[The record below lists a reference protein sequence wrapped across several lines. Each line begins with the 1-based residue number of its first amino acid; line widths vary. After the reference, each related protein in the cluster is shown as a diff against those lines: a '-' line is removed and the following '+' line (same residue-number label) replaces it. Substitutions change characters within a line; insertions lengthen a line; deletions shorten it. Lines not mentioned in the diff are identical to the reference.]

1 MRIPII
7 IEIIEAVLF
16 AGAGALV
23 VALFRA
29 WLRKNRSQP

>member
-1 MRIPII
+1 MRGPII
-7 IEIIEAVLF
+7 IEIIEAILF

-29 WLRKNRSQP
+29 WLRKRRTHP